1 LSRGA
6 FLKFTDYQLI
16 DLHSHILP
24 GIDDGAPDLA
34 TALEM
39 ARMAVDDG
47 VAIMACTPHFMP
59 GLYDNESDDIIL
71 RVAELNDRLQQHD
84 IDLALVTGSDA
95 HVRPDFLSCLRED
108 RILTLHG
115 SRYVLFEPPHNLL
128 PQRLD
133 DLLFN
138 VIAGGFVPILTHP
151 ERLEWI
157 EPNYGMIAQYVK
169 MGVWMQVTAGSLTG
183 DFGRRAQYW
192 AQKLLADGMVHI
204 LASDAHNTSRRPP
217 GLSKAFQVATQEVG
231 LDEATQLVLL
241 RPEKILENAAV
252 EAITPIHVSPLKQT
266 EAVPFWRRL
275 FQGTAP

>member
-1 LSRGA
+1 M
-6 FLKFTDYQLI
+6 I

-24 GIDDGAPDLA
+24 NVDDGAPDLV

-47 VAIMACTPHFMP
+47 VEVMACTPHFMP
-59 GLYDNESDDIIL
+59 GLYDNEAADIRS
-71 RVAELNDRLQQHD
+71 RVAALNDRLRD
-84 IDLALVTGSDA
+84 EGIELALVTGCDA
-95 HVRPDFLSCLRED
+95 HVRPDFLACLRNGH
-108 RILTLHG
+108 ILTLHE
-115 SRYVLFEPPHNLL
+115 SRYILFEPPHNIL

-138 VIAGGFVPILTHP
+138 IVAGGYVPILTHP

-157 EPNYGMIAQYVK
+157 EPNFGMISQYVR

-192 AQKLLADGMVHI
+192 AQKLLAEGLVHI
-204 LASDAHNTSRRPP
+204 IASDAHNTSSRPP
-217 GLSKAFQVATQEVG
+217 GLSKAFRIASEEVG
-231 LDEATQLVLL
+231 LDEAHQLVLL
-241 RPEKILENAAV
+241 RPEKILENSPVDAVAATRV
-252 EAITPIHVSPLKQT
+252 GPRMKA